1 MDAMRT
7 RLAEVLAA
15 YGADPARWPASER
28 VRLQP
33 LLDKEP
39 GLLAEA
45 AEIDR
50 VLARAVPP
58 APSASGKA
66 QLLARIA
73 QEKQK
78 VNVVPFERARAAR
91 SRPSIWSW
99 GTAAALAASFAFGI
113 FLGGNTNTNFGIL
126 RTDSD
131 VVEIDDPIL
140 LTGIDDATDLLE
152 GGG

>member
-15 YGADPARWPASER
+15 YGADPARWPSSER
-28 VRLQP
+28 DRLQP

-45 AEIDR
+45 SEIDR
-50 VLARAVPP
+50 VLAKAIPP
-58 APSASGKA
+58 APSAQGKA

-73 QEKQK
+73 QETQK
-78 VNVVPFERARAAR
+78 VNVVPFERARAR
-91 SRPSIWSW
+91 PRPSIWSW

-113 FLGGNTNTNFGIL
+113 FLGGNTSFGNF

-131 VVEIDDPIL
+131 VVEIDDPIV
-140 LTGIDDATDLLE
+140 LTGIDDAPDLLE
-152 GGG
+152 GGS

>member
-15 YGADPARWPASER
+15 YGADPARWPSSER
-28 VRLQP
+28 DQLQP

-45 AEIDR
+45 SEIDR
-50 VLARAVPP
+50 VLAKAIPP
-58 APSASGKA
+58 APSVQGKA

-73 QEKQK
+73 REKQT
-78 VNVVPFERARAAR
+78 VNVVPLERVRTR
-91 SRPSIWSW
+91 PRPSIWSW

-113 FLGGNTNTNFGIL
+113 FLGGNTNFGNF
-126 RTDSD
+126 RADSD
-131 VVEIDDPIL
+131 VVEIDDPIV
-140 LTGIDDATDLLE
+140 LTGIDDAPDLLE
-152 GGG
+152 GGS